1 MAWRTP
7 LSLTNFCQ
15 KTLPLLDHH
24 VKEDRIMEA
33 VATIIETDQWNSFN
47 RFHDTTK
54 TLVRYY
60 QEAGVDVEVA
70 SLPTGGEM
78 GSGRWII
85 HQAADIN
92 KATVDIINPVGQRLL
107 DYQDNPWHLIQWSG
121 STPAAGIESKIVI
134 IEKSKRIKHTH

>member
-1 MAWRTP
+1 
-7 LSLTNFCQ
+7 
-15 KTLPLLDHH
+15 
-24 VKEDRIMEA
+24 MEA

-134 IEKSKRIKHTH
+134 IDSRKELDRISAKGLVGKMVLTDLNPRHHLQKLIDMSLV